1 MRKKSGLK
9 TLLLAKIGRK
19 FTDFLKESSNFCSIP
34 QSFSLKNVHYFKSH
48 NLPIHFHA
56 SSKEKTF
63 KKGHLL
69 PIYGIT
75 YFSHFFRTFAKNC
88 TFLSFF
94 AKKVRCEKC
103 RGLLVYVRCAQRFGI
118 ILVRITWAKTC
129 CALLFQMCFISH
141 SRLTGCDCNN
151 DCCKT
156 GAAPKKEQKKEK
168 PPSPAVCK
176 ANNGKKC
183 MMKKDLP
190 WWAGPYY
197 MKNTGDPCF
206 LFGRYRR
213 RVQICS
219 IFFYYSTCNLI

>member
-1 MRKKSGLK
+1 MVKL
-9 TLLLAKIGRK
+9 GRK

-94 AKKVRCEKC
+94 VKKVICEKMPRSNC
-103 RGLLVYVRCAQRFGI
+103 AIVRGRVARIGWESPYPITIGKCGRVRDIKVLVHRFAVGTI
-118 ILVRITWAKTC
+118 V
-129 CALLFQMCFISH
+129 
-141 SRLTGCDCNN
+141 SRQNR
-151 DCCKT
+151 
-156 GAAPKKEQKKEK
+156 
-168 PPSPAVCK
+168 
-176 ANNGKKC
+176 
-183 MMKKDLP
+183 M
-190 WWAGPYY
+190 
-197 MKNTGDPCF
+197 
-206 LFGRYRR
+206 
-213 RVQICS
+213 
-219 IFFYYSTCNLI
+219 